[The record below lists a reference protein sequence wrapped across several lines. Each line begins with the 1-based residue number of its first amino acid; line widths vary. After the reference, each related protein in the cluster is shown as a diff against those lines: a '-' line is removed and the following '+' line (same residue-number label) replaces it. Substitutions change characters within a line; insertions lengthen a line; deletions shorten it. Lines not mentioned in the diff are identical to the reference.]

1 MTRALMERP
10 IPQDPRAKSVGLL
23 VGPEKRHGRSKFA
36 SKIASGDCLR
46 VPSIDDISAPKNRL
60 PPLLTL
66 QARAIHGHR
75 YLSEMTL
82 KPTLCLG

>member
-1 MTRALMERP
+1 MTRALMGRP

-46 VPSIDDISAPKNRL
+46 VPSIDDISAGPRDPWKSIPVRND
-60 PPLLTL
+60 T
-66 QARAIHGHR
+66 
-75 YLSEMTL
+75 
-82 KPTLCLG
+82 